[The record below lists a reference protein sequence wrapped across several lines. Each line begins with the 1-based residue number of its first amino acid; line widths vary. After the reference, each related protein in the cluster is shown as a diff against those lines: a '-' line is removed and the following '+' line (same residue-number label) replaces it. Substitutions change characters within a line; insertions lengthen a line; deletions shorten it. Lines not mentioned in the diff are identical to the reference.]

1 MKSAATRIVP
11 VIPAALLFL
20 AAMLFLGACSTPG
33 QTAQNNGAAGTQ
45 STEGSEDAMGA
56 QNGTD
61 MIGKESGAEN
71 SAGNSTAH
79 PAELIVNTPAEEINA
94 WGDSITEGYGSDGAT
109 YPEILEQLTGIP
121 VRNLGIG
128 GEDSREIL
136 SRSIAY
142 GRQEE
147 DILVIQMGDNGG
159 WRDIDELIGQYE
171 TLIREAGTERYII
184 ISSTDD
190 PDDFQQIWGY
200 THRKIGLDDTRY
212 EAKYREAFGDH
223 LLMGRKYLIEHGL
236 EINGLSEIEED
247 RIRAE
252 KGNISLQL
260 RNPEIDNTHLNE
272 YGYTALAYGV
282 YDTGKALGYW

>member
-1 MKSAATRIVP
+1 
-11 VIPAALLFL
+11 
-20 AAMLFLGACSTPG
+20 
-33 QTAQNNGAAGTQ
+33 
-45 STEGSEDAMGA
+45 
-56 QNGTD
+56 
-61 MIGKESGAEN
+61 
-71 SAGNSTAH
+71 
-79 PAELIVNTPAEEINA
+79 
-94 WGDSITEGYGSDGAT
+94 
-109 YPEILEQLTGIP
+109 
-121 VRNLGIG
+121 
-128 GEDSREIL
+128 
-136 SRSIAY
+136 
-142 GRQEE
+142 
-147 DILVIQMGDNGG
+147 MGDNGG
-159 WRDIDELIGQYE
+159 WRNIDELIGQYE

-212 EAKYREAFGDH
+212 EAKYREAFGNH

-236 EINGLSEIEED
+236 EINGLSETEED